1 MNLKALQLFRQIV
14 LSGSLAEAS
23 ERLSVSASAASR
35 LLSLLESELGI
46 KLFSREKRQL
56 VLTDDGDIF
65 YRRLVQT
72 LDGLDE
78 IPTLAADIRNRSHRR
93 LSLVT
98 AAPLARTLVS
108 PALALM
114 QSGGWSMQCSLNVE
128 TRFDIESKVAARG
141 YNLGLISLPV
151 ENAILEV
158 DVEPL
163 LEVGT
168 EVLMPRSHRLAA
180 KASLTV
186 EDIAGERFVSLRPGQ
201 RWRDRLDQLLGIVG
215 HKPLVA
221 VETSSSIVALQ
232 LVRDQLGITLTDR
245 ASVELLPGDEA
256 VLNARRHAAGDICCN
271 PRARTA
277 GTSGHCVPGRHQR
290 GHRGA
295 ARCRPGGGGD
305 AGTDL
310 TYQRLSIF
318 ARCAAESASRCAMA
332 ALCPV

>member
-256 VLNARRHAAGDICCN
+256 VLRPLVDTPPVTYAAIHAPG
-271 PRARTA
+271 PRAPLATA
-277 GTSGHCVPGRHQR
+277 FLDAISEVIEAQR
-290 GHRGA
+290 A
-295 ARCRPGGGGD
+295 ADP
-305 AGTDL
+305 A
-310 TYQRLSIF
+310 
-318 ARCAAESASRCAMA
+318 AAEM
-332 ALCPV
+332 LELI